1 VKNLTTNNV
10 QNLTPV
16 ILKIIR
22 RKTLIDKW
30 RGLLRRAGDGTDHP
44 VVEVGAD
51 IAKKARLMTHVNT
64 GV

>member
-16 ILKIIR
+16 ILKIIW

-30 RGLLRRAGDGTDHP
+30 RSLLRRAGDGTDHP

-51 IAKKARLMTHVNT
+51 IGKRR
-64 GV
+64 G